1 MKRVNMRK
9 NGGVCMFGWSLGGG
23 DFRQKNCF
31 LAEPAFCEE
40 NGDEIWLKMRNG
52 TFTLSLPFT
61 LVYFLFFFSS
71 LNVQFFFLII
81 FFFNVI
87 RYKNKFIRDATST
100 TFSQYFYN
108 KL

>member
-1 MKRVNMRK
+1 MRRVNMRE

-40 NGDEIWLKMRNG
+40 NWDEIWLKMRNG

-61 LVYFLFFFSS
+61 LVYFLFFFKFKCS
-71 LNVQFFFLII
+71 I
-81 FFFNVI
+81 FFP
-87 RYKNKFIRDATST
+87 YKLFFYKCNKV
-100 TFSQYFYN
+100 
-108 KL
+108 